1 MEELAH
7 VGGMPAVAVLPLRR
21 RERVARIHLPDGA
34 HDIGTEDIGAGDIG
48 RGDAIECGQPR
59 VDRAY
64 ICGQG

>member
-34 HDIGTEDIGAGDIG
+34 HDIGTDDIG